1 MDITKLNFS
10 RNWENPEDFPTV
22 ETDEV
27 KVRQDLQY
35 LHSETQR
42 YINETLIPIIKGAFE
57 NPPSGATGGHY
68 VPSVRQLSETA
79 IQIFFTP
86 SKEGMEEVAPVTI
99 NLPTGLRGPEGTSA
113 YESARRGGY
122 TGSEVDFYKALA
134 AAVSGNTG
142 GGNTGGNTGGDT
154 GDDNTGGSGG
164 NDSGNEPVNPDA
176 FGEVIRWTLE
186 DETDNNL
193 TGDYEAREGMT
204 WADLVNS
211 IFNVPGF
218 TLDGAGF
225 VTIGHGSFLFAEG
238 NSTVHGSD
246 LIVSDT
252 TYYLSY

>member
-35 LHSETQR
+35 LHNETQR
-42 YINETLIPIIKGAFE
+42 YVNEILIPIIKDAFD
-57 NPPSGATGGHY
+57 NPPVGATGGHY
-68 VPSVRQLSETA
+68 VPSVRQLSDTE
-79 IQIFFTP
+79 IQINFTP
-86 SKEGMEEVAPVTI
+86 SKKEMAEIAPVTI
-99 NLPTGLRGPEGTSA
+99 ALPTGSRGPEGVSA

-142 GGNTGGNTGGDT
+142 GGNTGGGSSG
-154 GDDNTGGSGG
+154 DNTGGSGG
-164 NDSGNEPVNPDA
+164 NDSGNEPVDPDA

-193 TGDYEAREGMT
+193 TGDYEARDGMT

-218 TLDGAGF
+218 TLDGEGF
-225 VTIGHGSFLFAEG
+225 VTIGHGSFLVAEG
-238 NSTVHGSD
+238 HSTVHGSD